1 MRFDLSDLRLFL
13 NVVEAGSITHGAERM
28 HLAIAAASTR
38 IRNME
43 AALGTPLLHRER
55 QGVQPTPAGRT
66 LVHHARI
73 LLQQAE
79 RMHGDLAQYA
89 EGIKGQVR
97 LLSNTNALTEFLPE
111 PLSDFLATHPQ
122 VNIDLEERLSD
133 EIVAAV
139 ADGTA
144 DIGIVAATVE
154 VAGLETLPFRTDRF
168 VLVVAP
174 KHPLATVEHIPFAEV
189 LDFDFVGLDRTSALQ
204 RFLSEKAERI
214 GRRLKLRVQ
223 LRSFD
228 AVCRFVECNVGIGIV
243 PATTAERHAK
253 TMSIRRIELADSWA
267 LRNLTI
273 CIRRRGRSPDLRP
286 RPRPPLVRV
295 PIAFAASKIAMSR
308 PHPEIPAQSAKRRAD
323 QLLVERGLAES
334 RAKAQALILAGV
346 VNCAGRRIEKPG
358 EQLAADAV
366 LTSRGTTIPGYP
378 AGASSSLTP
387 STISGSQ
394 SMVKRPSILVHRRAV
409 LPTCCCRA
417 GPDASTPLMSD
428 TVSSPGNCGRIR
440 GLSSTSG

>member
-55 QGVQPTPAGRT
+55 QGVKPTPAGRT
-66 LVHHARI
+66 LVRHARM

-79 RMHGDLAQYA
+79 RMHGELAQYA

-111 PLSDFLATHPQ
+111 PLSDFLASHPQ

-154 VAGLETLPFRTDRF
+154 VAGLEILPFGTDRF

-174 KHPLATVEHIPFAEV
+174 KHPLAPVEHIPFAEV

-204 RFLSEKAERI
+204 RFLSEKAERV

-228 AVCRFVECNVGIGIV
+228 AVCRLVECNVGIGIV

-253 TMSIRRIELADSWA
+253 TMSIRRIELADGWA

-273 CIRRRGRSPDLRP
+273 CVRREADLPIYARD
-286 RPRPPLVRV
+286 LVRHLS
-295 PIAFAASKIAMSR
+295 A
-308 PHPEIPAQSAKRRAD
+308 PA
-323 QLLVERGLAES
+323 
-334 RAKAQALILAGV
+334 
-346 VNCAGRRIEKPG
+346 
-358 EQLAADAV
+358 EQ
-366 LTSRGTTIPGYP
+366 
-378 AGASSSLTP
+378 
-387 STISGSQ
+387 Q
-394 SMVKRPSILVHRRAV
+394 M
-409 LPTCCCRA
+409 
-417 GPDASTPLMSD
+417 
-428 TVSSPGNCGRIR
+428 
-440 GLSSTSG
+440 